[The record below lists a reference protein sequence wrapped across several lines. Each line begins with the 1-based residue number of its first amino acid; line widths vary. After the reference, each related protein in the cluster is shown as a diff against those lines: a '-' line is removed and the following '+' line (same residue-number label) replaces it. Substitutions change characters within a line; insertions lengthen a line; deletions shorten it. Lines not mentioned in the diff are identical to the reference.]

1 MAPLTNQITG
11 LECSFHR
18 ELLFALTA
26 RGLSVKSH
34 IGSGFKQ
41 KKRIRQRIAG
51 NLSDKADF
59 CRDLRDSRV
68 SGVRHEAGT

>member
-18 ELLFALTA
+18 ELLFAPA
-26 RGLSVKSH
+26 ALSEGDKSH

-51 NLSDKADF
+51 KLSDIADF
-59 CRDLRDSRV
+59 CPNIRDSRF
-68 SGVRHEAGT
+68 GMGRHGTGA